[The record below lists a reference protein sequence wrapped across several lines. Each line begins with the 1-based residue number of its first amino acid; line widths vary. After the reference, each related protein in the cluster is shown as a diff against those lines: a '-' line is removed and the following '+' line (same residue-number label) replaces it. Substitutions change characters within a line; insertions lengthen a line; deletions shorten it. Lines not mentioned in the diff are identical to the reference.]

1 MKIFSIIKISA
12 ALLLVIFVVAY
23 FSTER
28 SSPREA
34 PSLVV
39 PKGGGM
45 KSVDVSKNVLEV
57 IGLGVTLDGYR
68 QESLWG
74 AIKAGNSFSTI
85 RNMDPKNYP
94 WAAMEK
100 SALSSMREGASLE
113 NALLDTPRYWGIPV
127 FNAEIRCL
135 DDSCRDRPDYPQGGL
150 VEGSMGMHLFVLEH
164 RELAER
170 PDRILEQVF
179 LFFERNPDVPFVAVG
194 SADSSELRRRYAL
207 DRQRDADGYEVPQ
220 RPDASTLLVLARRER
235 VESLRRHVF
244 DDVEEPNRDIF
255 ALNRYGIARQIFLA
269 YLNLRKKLPVPSA
282 VDNPVFMGAE
292 RQPTST
298 EWLAETA
305 KIAVRPDILAAA
317 KVSLSTLTNKLGI
330 QQRPQLRGDWK
341 PTPWFPVPW
350 NREQLEAFDRLPTL
364 GYLHRP
370 VFVKM
375 QDSEGAALSKDS
387 ARVKALG
394 SGWKE
399 IMSTQSNEE
408 QSQQPARIIISTGND
423 KKQLVNFHGML
434 RDVAET
440 GGREFDPTNP
450 VEFIDTDRRL
460 GDTGATTFF
469 MQIAIGLL
477 GSYREGGLS
486 AAFNLREKDEASM
499 ILISPPSEKKRREQ
513 QHPIGGD
520 VFRNA
525 TVPAID
531 PKNYEEPV
539 MNGPRK

>member
-1 MKIFSIIKISA
+1 MEKFLFIGKYIVLPLIGCLIVHFFIESHFRGK
-12 ALLLVIFVVAY
+12 
-23 FSTER
+23 
-28 SSPREA
+28 A
-34 PSLVV
+34 PSLEVV
-39 PKGGGM
+39 RGSSM
-45 KSVDVSKNVLEV
+45 KSVDLNENVLEV

-74 AIKAGNSFSTI
+74 AIKKGNSFSTI
-85 RNMDPKNYP
+85 RDMDPKNYP
-94 WAAMEK
+94 WAATDK
-100 SALSSMREGASLE
+100 SALSSIREGASLE

-127 FNAEIRCL
+127 FNAEIPCL
-135 DDSCRDRPDYPQGGL
+135 HDNCRDRPDYPQGGL

-170 PDRILEQVF
+170 PDRILEKIF

-194 SADSSELRRRYAL
+194 SADSSELRRRYVP
-207 DRQRDADGYEVPQ
+207 DRQRNADGYEVPP
-220 RPDASTLLVLARRER
+220 RPDASTLLVLARRDR

-244 DDVEEPNRDIF
+244 DDIEEPNRDILV
-255 ALNRYGIARQIFLA
+255 LNRYGIARQIFLA
-269 YLNLRKKLPVPSA
+269 YLNLGKKLPIPSA
-282 VDNPVFMGAE
+282 VENPVFSGAQ

-305 KIAVRPDILAAA
+305 QIAMRPDILAAA

-330 QQRPQLRGDWK
+330 QQRPQLRTDWK

-350 NREQLEAFDRLPTL
+350 NREQLQAFDRLPTL

-375 QDSEGAALSKDS
+375 QDTEGAALSKDS
-387 ARVKALG
+387 ARVKALD

-399 IMSTQSNEE
+399 VMSTQSNEE
-408 QSQQPARIIISTGND
+408 QSQQPARIIVSTGND
-423 KKQLVNFHGML
+423 KKQLINFHGML
-434 RDVAET
+434 RNVAEA

-486 AAFNLREKDEASM
+486 AAFNLREKDETTM

-531 PKNYEEPV
+531 PQNYEEPV